1 MDGLEELGLGCVNA
15 ARGELGRL
23 NLSGGEE
30 AEFML
35 VLPHH
40 PLLRLSL
47 HQCSHQRCSPAP
59 VA

>member
-35 VLPHH
+35 ALPHR
-40 PLLRLSL
+40 PLFWLLLR
-47 HQCSHQRCSPAP
+47 QRSHQ
-59 VA
+59 

>member
-15 ARGELGRL
+15 ARVELGRL
-23 NLSGGEE
+23 NLSGEEE

-40 PLLRLSL
+40 PLFWLSL
-47 HQCSHQRCSPAP
+47 HQCSHQ
-59 VA
+59 